1 MSQEDDEVEEREDSQ
16 EIEEDRK
23 SSSEEDERQE
33 ESHYDNSMYAKF
45 SSSYKFSMSDLQ
57 ELKRAGQ
64 ETPETELSVP
74 DPLDDFEGP
83 I

>member
-1 MSQEDDEVEEREDSQ
+1 
-16 EIEEDRK
+16 
-23 SSSEEDERQE
+23 
-33 ESHYDNSMYAKF
+33 MYAKF
-45 SSSYKFSMSDLQ
+45 SSSYKFSLSDLQ

-74 DPLDDFEGP
+74 DPMEEFEGP